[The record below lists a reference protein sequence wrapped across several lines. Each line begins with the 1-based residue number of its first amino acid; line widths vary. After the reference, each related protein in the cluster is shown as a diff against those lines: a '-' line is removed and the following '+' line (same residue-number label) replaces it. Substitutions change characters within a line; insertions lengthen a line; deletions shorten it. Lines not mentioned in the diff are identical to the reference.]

1 MCTDTS
7 SKMCWP
13 EDRIDEQQRGDG
25 YGIAA
30 KRRPSG
36 MQLAGLKCS
45 VDDTIIDT
53 H

>member
-7 SKMCWP
+7 STMCWP
-13 EDRIDEQQRGDG
+13 EDRIDEQQRGAS

-30 KRRPSG
+30 KLLPSG
-36 MQLAGLKCS
+36 LQLVGLKCS
-45 VDDTIIDT
+45 VDDTIIDR

>member
-7 SKMCWP
+7 STMCWP
-13 EDRIDEQQRGDG
+13 EDRIDERQRGAS

-30 KRRPSG
+30 KLLPSRL
-36 MQLAGLKCS
+36 QRASFKLP
-45 VDDTIIDT
+45 VDFTMLDR